1 MYSVLQASRYAGVSV
16 STIRNWSA
24 DFAEFLSPG
33 ANPPPGVTREYTE
46 DDLEVFAT
54 VGVLRA
60 QSVESPNIRAAL
72 RDGQRLEPVNPPAEE
87 QPPAGSA
94 TTETA
99 ITIYKGMLDEWRT
112 RADELAERL
121 IESESARAAA
131 ERELQILRG
140 LYEAATSPPPA
151 DRRPTFWEWATG
163 RRPRG

>member
-33 ANPPPGVTREYTE
+33 ANPPPGATREYTE
-46 DDLEVFAT
+46 DDLKVFAT
-54 VGVLRA
+54 VAVMRA
-60 QSVESPNIRAAL
+60 QSVETADIRAAL
-72 RDGQRLEPVNPPAEE
+72 VDGQRLEPVNPPAEE
-87 QPPAGSA
+87 PPTTGGT

-99 ITIYKGMLDEWRT
+99 VTIYKGMLEEWRT

-121 IESESARAAA
+121 IESEAARAAA
-131 ERELQILRG
+131 ERELQILRE

-151 DRRPTFWEWATG
+151 GRRPTFWEWLTG
-163 RRPRG
+163 RK